1 MLPLNTITHGD
12 YRDAMKDI
20 PDGSIDAI
28 ITDPPYGI
36 LNHKI
41 ETGIDIKLFMQEA
54 NRVLKDGGFLAFF
67 GQMPTLCDWMNEA
80 KGDFKY
86 RDHISWVKRVASGAA
101 LQIQRAHESVII
113 YSKGK
118 SSSKYFTRKGRYSD
132 VKVPGIQFDLITIEA
147 FRTYIDYLH
156 KEITTGKETT
166 CDVVKKKS
174 DSSIKTNDACHVV
187 EGSYTYKR
195 GREETNFTNV
205 WSFLPQNKVK
215 QDGMDESNIKHP
227 TVKPTLLV
235 NRLVELLTDKGM
247 VILDPFIGSGTTAI
261 SCVSMG
267 RDYIGI
273 ELDKEYYDLSVK
285 RVKNHL
291 PLLQMAM

>member
-1 MLPLNTITHGD
+1 MLPRNIIIHGD

-36 LNHKI
+36 LKHKI
-41 ETGIDIKLFMQEA
+41 ETGIDIKLFMKES

-67 GQMPTLCDWMNEA
+67 GQMPTLNNWMNEA
-80 KGDFKY
+80 NACLKY
-86 RDHISWVKRVASGAA
+86 RDHISWVKRKYSGVYHP
-101 LQIQRAHESVII
+101 IIRGHESVMI
-113 YSKGK
+113 YNKGGGV
-118 SSSKYFTRKGRYSD
+118 SNYFTTKGRYSD
-132 VKVPGIQFDLITIEA
+132 VKIPGVRFDVITIDGIMS
-147 FRTYIDYLH
+147 YVNKLH
-156 KEITTGKETT
+156 RKLNTGKESYHNTGKRT
-166 CDVVKKKS
+166 INSKAHEGFDGAKIKS
-174 DSSIKTNDACHVV
+174 ATNEFC
-187 EGSYTYKR
+187 
-195 GREETNFTNV
+195 NFTNV
-205 WSFLPQNKVK
+205 WSFMPQNNIK
-215 QDGMDESNIKHP
+215 QDGMDENNIKHP

-247 VILDPFIGSGTTAI
+247 VVLDPFIGSGTTAI

-273 ELDKEYYDLSVK
+273 EIDKEYYDLSVK

-291 PLLQMAM
+291 PLLQMAL